1 MVEWNRA
8 KQRVALLTL
17 LMVGTAPG
25 AVLANPTGGAVVGG
39 TATIKSSGS
48 TLTID
53 QTTGKAVI
61 DWSTFNISSGETT
74 QFLQPSSS
82 SVTLNR
88 VTTGGASF
96 IDGLLTANGNL
107 IVVNANGVLFGKNSV
122 VDVNGLV
129 ATTADIANNQFLS
142 GSLTF
147 STPGNPNAVIENQG
161 LISARQAGLV
171 GLVAPTV
178 LNSGVIT
185 AKLGRIQLASGD
197 TATVDLYGDGL
208 LEVQASPALQA
219 QLVSNSG
226 KLIGGSI
233 DLTAATAA
241 ETVNSLVYVGG
252 EIEANA
258 VGTHAGSIYIYAP
271 SSSSG
276 AGDVTVAGQVSAAGT
291 TADEIG
297 GNVTITGDKVS
308 MLSGASVDVSGS
320 AGGGTVLIG
329 GAWEGA
335 LGVYQASTVTIAS
348 GASIDASATQ
358 SGKGGEVVV
367 RSDVSDANGATDFAG
382 LIIADGAGGGGGGQV
397 ETSGHD
403 LTLTGQVKTG
413 QGGAWL
419 LDPANVTLS
428 SAADS
433 NWTNQSGVFTPNSGA
448 STDVVST
455 ASGGA
460 LVTALNAGT
469 NITITT
475 TNSGSNGSGAG
486 TITVASPLTTT
497 GSGALTLSAASN
509 IVDNASSAISLG
521 GGLSMIS
528 SNGSITTNSA
538 ITAAGPVTLQAGNG
552 AVKLNAGITDTA
564 SGAGI
569 LIEATTDVVTS
580 SGTSS
585 APEVFQTNDG
595 SITFWSA
602 SGGGTSG
609 AISLGAY
616 TTLNSANGTSQMTGG
631 GAISLA
637 GGASGATGP
646 TGAPWLP
653 TSGPTSYAIADT
665 TYPQGVILNNGAV
678 INSGGGNIFIAG
690 QAKTTSGIDV
700 YGVQMPS
707 GSINAGDGE
716 IGIYGQANATGS
728 GTTNGSYGIYL
739 SYTNYQQVDITSA
752 STSPTAITLIG
763 DASGTTISQ
772 GKGIVDGYNGGG
784 SSGSTVPGV
793 VITETGTGGGI
804 NLIGY
809 AGSGAT
815 SYAASLGY
823 TDLTTTDGPISFT
836 GSTSVGSL
844 FNDINH
850 SAITVGGAY
859 GLTLSTGGT
868 VTFDATSTIS
878 AGAGVSIDSAGGAI
892 TAAPISAAGPVS
904 LLAGNGAVKLDGGIM
919 DTGAGAPIL
928 VEATTDIANAGGTS
942 SVPQVF
948 QTNDGSITFWSASGG
963 GASGAISLG
972 VYTTLNSANGS
983 TSQMTGG
990 GAISLAGGASGA
1002 TGPTGAPWL
1011 PTSGPTSYAIADTTY
1026 PQGVILNNGA
1036 GINSGGGNIFIA
1048 GQAKTTSGIQVVGVD
1063 FPWGSINAGDGEI
1076 AIYGQANATGSGTT
1090 NGSYGIALSST
1101 GYVASITSA
1110 STSPD
1115 AITMIGDASGSTVG
1129 SAKGIVDGYQ
1139 AGGAAPG
1146 VVITA
1151 TGTGGGI
1158 TLIGYGGTGSS
1169 AYGVELNYTSLSTSD
1184 GPISITGNASG
1195 NDGLSFT
1202 NTTITPGGSGAL
1214 SLATSG
1220 NLQINQAVS
1229 SAADI
1234 VFQAG
1239 GDIVD
1244 TASISSSGGSI
1255 TLDANRGGLGGAI
1268 SVSAPITTGGGDII
1282 LGGGTGPITPGSG
1295 YAEGDTAIGYGVTL
1309 TSSLNAGG
1317 GNIVI
1322 NGESSPT
1329 STTAS
1334 RYGVNLGSGS
1344 SVSTSGSGSIEVSGI
1359 GQGTTAASEYGI
1371 DVDGSVSAANG
1382 TIALTGV
1389 GGVGTTAGANQAGVV
1404 VDTAASVTTSG
1415 TGLIDIAGTSEST
1428 STAGS
1433 AHGVWI
1439 EASVQAQGSGS
1450 IVVTGQA
1457 GGAAGASNNVGA
1469 WIAPT
1474 GSVGTAG
1481 AGGISVTGFGG
1492 GSGTSGSGNEGVY
1505 SDAGYGVVTA
1515 GSGSIVLTG
1524 VAGGGTSYGI
1534 YGPVSNGYL
1543 NTGSGNITAYSDT
1556 FSLPASYAIN
1566 TAGSVTLA
1574 TYTNVSLGIGSS
1586 ASGTTADISD
1596 PVLSDITG
1604 TSYIFGSPVTGN
1616 GSVATQPV
1624 VIDTTHNFSA
1634 DNLTVISG
1642 GDLTLAS
1649 SIADTGIVS
1658 FAATGN
1664 FINTAGSTP
1673 LTASQWVIYSAGPAG
1688 DTFDGLTSGNV
1699 ALWGQTYATTPPATA
1714 LAAVGSGDVYVFST
1728 AGGVITA
1735 TTTNDTK
1742 SYGATPSLSGDVSYA
1757 YSGLATNAATYGNV
1771 YLNTP
1776 MADAYGALPT
1786 ISSTGQTANAHVVD
1800 GPYAIVASGGT
1811 ADSGFS
1817 FAYVNSGLLT
1827 IDPATLTVSLAN
1839 TGVTKTY
1846 DATEN
1851 PGASFAP
1858 TWSTTGLISGD
1869 TGVGITYSG
1878 AYNSA
1883 HVATA
1888 NTLTLSGLSL
1898 ASISGSNGSLAS
1910 DYNLVTSSVSVAAAI
1925 TPAPLTET
1933 LTNTGVT
1940 KVYNATTDAPAGFT
1954 PSWSVSGF
1962 VTGDTA
1968 ASLNYIGTAYN
1979 SAHVAT
1985 ADQVTV
1991 SGVTLT
1997 GVTGSNGSLT
2007 SDYSLTSPDPS
2018 VAAAITPAPLS
2029 ATLTNTGVTKIYDGT
2044 TDAPAGFTP
2053 SWSVSGFVT
2062 GDTAASL
2069 NYASAAYNNANV
2081 VSATTLSVSGASVAS
2096 VSGSNG
2102 SQASD
2107 YSLTA
2112 SNSVGAT
2119 ITPATLTLSATKVY
2133 DGTTSLGGDV
2143 TLGGLIGSETLTY
2156 SGASSTGAHV
2166 ESTGNYIDAITL
2178 SDGSG
2183 GGLVS
2188 NYQLPVL
2195 NATNAPVTITPAPLT
2210 EALTNT
2216 GVTKVYDGTTDAP
2229 AGFTPSWSVSG
2240 LVAGDTAASLNDTNA
2255 AYNSAHVDTAD
2266 QVTVSGVA
2274 LAGITGSNGSL
2285 TSDYAL
2291 TASSASVAAT
2301 ITPAPLTASLT
2312 NAGVTKVY
2320 DGTTDAPADFTAA
2333 WSFSGFVAGDT
2344 AAGLGTTGT
2353 AYNSAHVVYA
2363 DQVTVSGLA
2372 LSSITGSNGSFTTD
2386 YALTSPSA
2394 SVDATITPAPLT
2406 ATLTN
2411 SGVTKAYDG
2420 TTDAPAGFTPS
2431 WGYAGLVSGDTAA
2444 SLGYSSAAYNSP
2456 YSEYATTL
2464 TLGGLTISSLTGSN
2478 GSLASDYAL
2487 TSTSANV
2494 AATITG
2500 GP

>member
-8 KQRVALLTL
+8 KRRLALLTL
-17 LMVGTAPG
+17 LMVGAAPG

-39 TATIKSSGS
+39 SATIKSSGS
-48 TLTID
+48 TLTVD
-53 QTTGKAVI
+53 QTTSKAVI
-61 DWSTFNISSGETT
+61 DWSTFNISPGETT

-96 IDGLLTANGNL
+96 IDGLLKANGNL
-107 IVVNANGVLFGKNSV
+107 IIVNANGLLFGKNSV

-129 ATTADIANNQFLS
+129 ATTADIGNSQFLG

-161 LISARQAGLV
+161 LITARQAGLV

-226 KLIGGSI
+226 KLIATGGGI

-241 ETVNSLVYVGG
+241 ETVNNLIYVGG
-252 EIEANA
+252 DLQANA
-258 VGTHAGSIYIYAP
+258 VGTRAGSIYIYAP
-271 SSSSG
+271 GSSNG
-276 AGDVTVAGQVSAAGT
+276 AGDVTVAGQVSAVGSAAG
-291 TADEIG
+291 EFG

-308 MLSGASVDVSGS
+308 MLSGASVDASGA

-335 LGVYQASTVTIAS
+335 LGVYQASTVTIDS

-367 RSDVSDANGATDFAG
+367 RSDVSNADGATDFAG
-382 LIIADGAGGGGGGQV
+382 SIIANGAGGDAGGQV

-403 LTLTGQVKTG
+403 LTLTGQVATG

-433 NWTNQSGVFTPNSGA
+433 NWTNQSGVFTPNSGV
-448 STDVVST
+448 SSDVVST

-475 TNSGSNGSGAG
+475 TNSGSSGSGAG

-497 GSGALTLSAASN
+497 GSGSLTLSATSN
-509 IVDNASSAISLG
+509 IVDNASSAINLG

-528 SNGSITTNSA
+528 ANGSITTNSA

-552 AVKLNAGITDTA
+552 AVKLNGGIMDTA
-564 SGAGI
+564 SGAPI
-569 LIEATTDVVTS
+569 LVEATTDIVTS
-580 SGTSS
+580 AGTST
-585 APEVFQTNDG
+585 AQQVYQTNDG
-595 SITFWSA
+595 SITLWSS

-609 AISLGAY
+609 SISLGAY
-616 TTLNSANGTSQMTGG
+616 TTLNSADGSTTQATGG

-653 TSGPTSYAIADT
+653 TSGPTSYAIGDT
-665 TYPQGVILNNGAV
+665 ANPIGVSLNDGVA

-690 QAKTTSGIDV
+690 QAKSTSGTQVDA
-700 YGVQMPS
+700 VQFPW

-728 GTTNGSYGIYL
+728 GTTNGAYGI
-739 SYTNYQQVDITSA
+739 SFATSGEVASITSA
-752 STSPTAITLIG
+752 STSADAITLIG
-763 DASGTTISQ
+763 DASGSSVQ
-772 GKGIVDGYNGGG
+772 SAKGIVGGY
-784 SSGSTVPGV
+784 SSGGTAPGA
-793 VITETGTGGGI
+793 IFSETGAGGGI
-804 NLIGY
+804 TLIGY
-809 AGSGAT
+809 GGTGASAYGVDFNYFSLST
-815 SYAASLGY
+815 S
-823 TDLTTTDGPISFT
+823 DGPISIT
-836 GSTSVGSL
+836 GGSTASNL
-844 FNDINH
+844 FTVIDH
-850 SAITVGGAY
+850 SSITVGGAY
-859 GLTLSTGGT
+859 ELTLSSGGT
-868 VTFDATSTIS
+868 VTFDNTSPIS
-878 AGAGVSIDSAGGAI
+878 AGGGVSVNSTGGAI
-892 TAAPISAAGPVS
+892 TMGPITAAGPVS
-904 LLAGNGAVKLDGGIM
+904 LVAGNGTATLDGGIM
-919 DTGAGAPIL
+919 DTASGAPIL
-928 VEATTDIANAGGTS
+928 VEATTDIVTSAGTS
-942 SVPQVF
+942 TAQQVY
-948 QTNDGSITFWSASGG
+948 QTNDGSITLWSASGG
-963 GASGAISLG
+963 GTSGSISLG
-972 VYTTLNSANGS
+972 AYTTLNSADGS
-983 TSQMTGG
+983 TTQATGG

-1011 PTSGPTSYAIADTTY
+1011 PTSGPTSYAIGDTAN
-1026 PQGVILNNGA
+1026 PIGVSLNDGVA
-1036 GINSGGGNIFIA
+1036 INSGGGNIFIA
-1048 GQAKTTSGIQVVGVD
+1048 GQAKSTSGTQVDAVQ

-1076 AIYGQANATGSGTT
+1076 GIYGQANATGSGTT
-1090 NGSYGIALSST
+1090 NGAYGISFATS
-1101 GYVASITSA
+1101 GEVASITSA
-1110 STSPD
+1110 STSAD
-1115 AITMIGDASGSTVG
+1115 AITLIGDASGSSVQ
-1129 SAKGIVDGYQ
+1129 SAKGIVGGYSS
-1139 AGGAAPG
+1139 GG
-1146 VVITA
+1146 TA
-1151 TGTGGGI
+1151 TGAIISETGAGGGI
-1158 TLIGYGGTGSS
+1158 ALIGYGGTGAS
-1169 AYGVELNYTSLSTSD
+1169 AYGVEFDYASLSTSD
-1184 GPISITGNASG
+1184 GPISLTGNAPG
-1195 NDGLSFT
+1195 NDGLNFT

-1229 SAADI
+1229 SAAD
-1234 VFQAG
+1234 VDFQAG

-1244 TASISSSGGSI
+1244 TASISSSGGSV
-1255 TLDANRGGLGGAI
+1255 TLDSNRSGLGGAI
-1268 SVSAPITTGGGDII
+1268 SVSAPITTGGGAII

-1295 YAEGDTAIGYGVTL
+1295 YAEGDASIGYGVTL

-1334 RYGVNLGSGS
+1334 RYGVNLASGS
-1344 SVSTSGSGSIEVSGI
+1344 SVSTSGSGSIDVSGI

-1371 DVDGSVSAANG
+1371 EVDGSISTANG
-1382 TIALTGV
+1382 TIALVGV

-1404 VDTAASVTTSG
+1404 VDTAGSVTTSG
-1415 TGLIDIAGTSEST
+1415 TGSIDIAGTSEST
-1428 STAGS
+1428 SAAGS

-1439 EASVQAQGSGS
+1439 KASVQTQGSGS
-1450 IVVTGQA
+1450 IAVTGQA

-1481 AGGISVTGFGG
+1481 AGGISVTGIGG

-1505 SDAGYGVVTA
+1505 SDAGFGVVTA

-1574 TYTNVSLGIGSS
+1574 TYSNISLGVGSS

-1596 PVLSDITG
+1596 GVLSDITG
-1604 TSYIFGSPVTGN
+1604 TSYVFGSAVTGN

-1624 VIDTTHNFSA
+1624 VIDTTHNFGA
-1634 DNLTVISG
+1634 DNLTVVSG

-1658 FAATGN
+1658 LAATGN

-1699 ALWGQTYATTPPATA
+1699 ALWGQTYASTPPSAA
-1714 LAAVGSGDVYVFST
+1714 LAAVGSGDVYVFSA

-1735 TTTNDTK
+1735 TTTNDSK
-1742 SYGATPSLSGDVSYA
+1742 VYGATPSLSGDVSYA
-1757 YSGLATNAATYGNV
+1757 YSGLATSAATYGNV

-1776 MADAYGALPT
+1776 VADAYSALPT
-1786 ISSTGQTANAHVVD
+1786 ISSTGQEANAHVVD
-1800 GPYAIVASGGT
+1800 GPYAIVASGGA
-1811 ADSGFS
+1811 ADPGFS

-1827 IDPATLTVSLAN
+1827 VNPATLTVSLAN

-1851 PGASFAP
+1851 PGTSFTP
-1858 TWSTTGLISGD
+1858 IWSATGLISGD

-1910 DYNLVTSSVSVAAAI
+1910 DYNLVTSTASVAAAI
-1925 TPAPLTET
+1925 TPAPLTE
-1933 LTNTGVT
+1933 
-1940 KVYNATTDAPAGFT
+1940 
-1954 PSWSVSGF
+1954 S
-1962 VTGDTA
+1962 
-1968 ASLNYIGTAYN
+1968 
-1979 SAHVAT
+1979 
-1985 ADQVTV
+1985 
-1991 SGVTLT
+1991 
-1997 GVTGSNGSLT
+1997 
-2007 SDYSLTSPDPS
+2007 
-2018 VAAAITPAPLS
+2018 
-2029 ATLTNTGVTKIYDGT
+2029 
-2044 TDAPAGFTP
+2044 
-2053 SWSVSGFVT
+2053 
-2062 GDTAASL
+2062 
-2069 NYASAAYNNANV
+2069 
-2081 VSATTLSVSGASVAS
+2081 
-2096 VSGSNG
+2096 
-2102 SQASD
+2102 
-2107 YSLTA
+2107 
-2112 SNSVGAT
+2112 
-2119 ITPATLTLSATKVY
+2119 
-2133 DGTTSLGGDV
+2133 
-2143 TLGGLIGSETLTY
+2143 
-2156 SGASSTGAHV
+2156 
-2166 ESTGNYIDAITL
+2166 
-2178 SDGSG
+2178 
-2183 GGLVS
+2183 
-2188 NYQLPVL
+2188 
-2195 NATNAPVTITPAPLT
+2195 
-2210 EALTNT
+2210 LTNT

-2240 LVAGDTAASLNDTNA
+2240 FVTGDTAAGLNYTGA
-2255 AYNSAHVDTAD
+2255 AYNSAHVAAAD
-2266 QVTVSGVA
+2266 QVTVTGA
-2274 LAGITGSNGSL
+2274 MLASITGSNGSL

-2291 TASSASVAAT
+2291 TSPDPSVAAT
-2301 ITPAPLTASLT
+2301 ITPAPLSATLT
-2312 NAGVTKVY
+2312 NTGVTKVY
-2320 DGTTDAPADFTAA
+2320 DGTTDAPAGFTPSWSVSGFVTGDTAANLNYASAAYNNANVVSATTLSVSGAGLASVSGSNGSQASDYSLTVSNSVGATITPVTLTLSASKVYDGTTSLSGDVTLGGLIGSETLTYSGPSSTGAHVDSTGNYIDAITLSDGSGGGLASNYQLPVLNATNAPVTITPAPLTESLTNSGVTKVYDGTTDAPAGFTPA

-2344 AAGLGTTGT
+2344 AAGLGTTGA
-2353 AYNSAHVVYA
+2353 AYNSAHVVSA
-2363 DQVTVSGLA
+2363 DQVTVSGLT
-2372 LSSITGSNGSFTTD
+2372 LSSITGSNGSVTSD
-2386 YALTSPSA
+2386 YALTSSSA

-2411 SGVTKAYDG
+2411 TGVTKAYDG

-2431 WGYAGLVSGDTAA
+2431 WSYAGLVSGDTAA
-2444 SLGYSSAAYNSP
+2444 SLGHSSAAYNSP

-2464 TLGGLTISSLTGSN
+2464 TLSGLTISSLTGSN